1 MRGLRRRS
9 GVRQRGG
16 RDCIQAREPRQPDP
30 SSPPTPSTTLASCW
44 KTNRWIR
51 CLSFL
56 RRSVV
61 EKDTQN
67 LWLLIT
73 RNQLLEDGWVAL
85 LPCPPTIFS
94 RSAAQCRCTL
104 TLVATLL
111 YPELWRFQC
120 KICPW
125 CQITRGHSDTSS
137 HVSISGGRKDTTRRK
152 NYGKLNARLPRRSP
166 ARQPLHG
173 RWIQLEHCW
182 TLRLPDMLEGLE
194 HLAWG
199 QTR

>member
-1 MRGLRRRS
+1 MGGIVFRPGSRVSLIHPSRPHPPPHWRAAGKPTVGFVASFFLLEGASLRKTLKTC
-9 GVRQRGG
+9 GF
-16 RDCIQAREPRQPDP
+16 
-30 SSPPTPSTTLASCW
+30 SPQETSCW
-44 KTNRWIR
+44 KM
-51 CLSFL
+51 
-56 RRSVV
+56 V
-61 EKDTQN
+61 
-67 LWLLIT
+67 
-73 RNQLLEDGWVAL
+73 G
-85 LPCPPTIFS
+85 LPCSPAPTIFS

-111 YPELWRFQC
+111 YPELWRFRC

-137 HVSISGGRKDTTRRK
+137 HVSIPGGRKDTTRRK

>member
-1 MRGLRRRS
+1 M
-9 GVRQRGG
+9 GG
-16 RDCIQAREPRQPDP
+16 IVFRPGSRVSLIHP
-30 SSPPTPSTTLASCW
+30 SRPHPPPHWRAAGKPTVVGFIASFA
-44 KTNRWIR
+44 
-51 CLSFL
+51 L
-56 RRSVV
+56 
-61 EKDTQN
+61 EDTQN
-67 LWLLIT
+67 LWLLT
-73 RNQLLEDGWVAL
+73 PRNQLLEDGWVAL

-104 TLVATLL
+104 TQVATLL
-111 YPELWRFQC
+111 YPELWRFRC

-194 HLAWG
+194 HLAVG

>member
-1 MRGLRRRS
+1 MWLVICKEEGMRGLRRRS

-67 LWLLIT
+67 LWLLTT

-85 LPCPPTIFS
+85 LPCPDHLFS
-94 RSAAQCRCTL
+94 VSCPMPVHLNTGCNPSLPGTL
-104 TLVATLL
+104 AVSVQNLPLVPD
-111 YPELWRFQC
+111 Y
-120 KICPW
+120 
-125 CQITRGHSDTSS
+125 TR
-137 HVSISGGRKDTTRRK
+137 
-152 NYGKLNARLPRRSP
+152 P
-166 ARQPLHG
+166 
-173 RWIQLEHCW
+173 
-182 TLRLPDMLEGLE
+182 
-194 HLAWG
+194 
-199 QTR
+199 